1 MNDYENE
8 PAHFESL
15 WMRLV
20 NMIIIGVLM
29 SFVQSLFWIIAV
41 IQFIIMLANK
51 REPNEQLSE
60 FGTTMGVWMAKSIR
74 YQTAASEVKPWPWTD
89 LD

>member
-1 MNDYENE
+1 MTDRDE
-8 PAHFESL
+8 PPHYESL
-15 WMRLV
+15 WIRLIS
-20 NMIIIGVLM
+20 MIIIGVLM
-29 SFVQSLFWIIAV
+29 SFAQTLFWVIAV
-41 IQFIIMLANK
+41 VQFIIMLANK

-74 YQTAASEVKPWPWTD
+74 YQTAASEVKPWPWTE